1 VKLAGKLAGKLAENL
16 AGKLAADE
24 KKGAEMARFMLLHYG
39 FEKPGPEVMAAWQG
53 WFDSIAD
60 CTLDQGAHFARG
72 VEIGRAETGGV
83 EAGRAETDGV
93 EIGRAKAGGVESD
106 RNRRQDLPLGPD
118 SITGYTIISAD
129 SLAEAEDIAARN
141 PFIKAIR
148 VYEMK

>member
-1 VKLAGKLAGKLAENL
+1 
-16 AGKLAADE
+16 
-24 KKGAEMARFMLLHYG
+24 MARFMLLHYG
-39 FEKPGPEVMAAWQG
+39 FEKPGPEVMAAWHG
-53 WFDSIAD
+53 CFDSIAD
-60 CTLDQGAHFARG
+60 YTLDQGAHFAR
-72 VEIGRAETGGV
+72 
-83 EAGRAETDGV
+83 GV